1 MALRL
6 ILLGPPGAG
15 KGTQAE
21 RLVEAHDLLHLS
33 TGDILRAAVAGETDL
48 GKQAKP
54 YMDAGELVPAELV
67 CGAVAERLNGLPESQ
82 GYLLDGFPRNLTQAE
97 ALTADVG
104 EDAIDCVVHMAVDP
118 EEIVQRLLKRGRADD
133 KEEVI
138 RNRLKVYE
146 AETSPLVEYYSER
159 GLVRSVDGLGTIDE
173 VAERIA
179 QAIAGCGQVG
189 AS

>member
-1 MALRL
+1 MTLKL

-21 RLVEAHDLLHLS
+21 RLIEAHGLLHLS
-33 TGDILRAAVAGETDL
+33 TGDILRAAVAGETEL
-48 GKQAKP
+48 GWQAKP

-67 CGAVAERLNGLPESQ
+67 CGAVAERLNGLADEQ
-82 GYLLDGFPRNLTQAE
+82 GYLLDGFPRNLAQAE
-97 ALTADVG
+97 SLTSDVG
-104 EDAIDCVVHMAVDP
+104 EDAIDCVIHMALDP

-133 KEEVI
+133 TEEVI

-146 AETSPLVEYYSER
+146 AETRPLIEYYSQR
-159 GLVRSVDGLGTIDE
+159 GLIRSIDALGAIEE
-173 VAERIA
+173 VAGRIA
-179 QAIAGCGQVG
+179 LAIASCGQVE